1 MEEMAS
7 LRNTPGI
14 YYAIAYWLSAMVYT
28 HVNPLNPSRARR
40 VSASL
45 LGMAFLSIFMTLTHQ
60 ISVLFFFPCM
70 LLDILAIFLMLY
82 FGTRMRIANTLY
94 FTTRAFILGEFA
106 ASLEWQLYYYSLTR
120 LGMKSSRL
128 TNLIFLFVIY
138 CLIFSLFW
146 LLERGFLESNAGL
159 TVTGKGL
166 AAACLITAAVF
177 LISNISYA
185 MSDTPF
191 STRFT
196 SEIFIIRT
204 LTDLSGVGILFAFH
218 LMLCEMNSRLEVD
231 YLRHVLEMQYQNYLV
246 SEESIDLVNRKYH
259 DLKYQIRLLK
269 SSATEEER
277 QEYLQQMEQEIRQY
291 EAQNKTGNHVL
302 DTILT
307 GKSLQCQ
314 KLNITFL
321 CVADGKALDFMSVMD
336 ICSLFG
342 NILDNAIESV
352 QKIGNPEERII
363 RVRVDRHKSFLR
375 ILEANRYPGGLR
387 MEDGLPVTTK
397 KDRAYHGYGVRSI
410 KNVVEKYGGS
420 LELLPGE
427 AWFEVHIL
435 IPLSETGDG
444 SLVQ

>member
-14 YYAIAYWLSAMVYT
+14 YYAIAYWLSSLVYI
-28 HVNPLNPSRARR
+28 HVNPLNSSRIRR
-40 VSASL
+40 TVSSL
-45 LGMAFLSIFMTLTHQ
+45 SGLAFLCIFMTLTHQ
-60 ISVLFFFPCM
+60 IDKRFFFPCM
-70 LLDILAIFLMLY
+70 MLDILTIFLMLRG
-82 FGTRMRIANTLY
+82 GTDMSMTNTFY
-94 FTTRAFILGEFA
+94 FTVRAFILGEFA

-120 LGMKSSRL
+120 TGVKPSQEANLLFL
-128 TNLIFLFVIY
+128 TCIYSLVFLF
-138 CLIFSLFW
+138 FW
-146 LLERGFLESNAGL
+146 FLERQFAEKNRDLS
-159 TVTGKGL
+159 VSGKGL
-166 AAACLITAAVF
+166 TAVCLIAAAIF
-177 LISNISYA
+177 IISNISYA

-191 STRFT
+191 SSRFT

-204 LTDLSGVGILFAFH
+204 LTDLGGVGILFAFH
-218 LMLCEMNSRLEVD
+218 LMQHEMNSRLEVD
-231 YLRHVLEMQYQNYLV
+231 YLRHILEMQYQNYLV

-259 DLKYQIRLLK
+259 DLKHQIRLLK
-269 SSATEEER
+269 SSVTEQER

-291 EAQNKTGNHVL
+291 EARYKTGCHVL

-314 KLNITFL
+314 RLGITFL
-321 CVADGKALDFMSVMD
+321 CTADGSALDFISVMD

-352 QKIGNPEERII
+352 QKIENPDERII
-363 RVRVDRHKSFLR
+363 RLSIDRRKNFLR
-375 ILEANRYPGGLR
+375 IQEANRYTGPVQ
-387 MEDGLPVTTK
+387 MEGGLPVTTK

-420 LELLPGE
+420 LQLVPGE

-435 IPLSETGDG
+435 IPLKEG
-444 SLVQ
+444 QIP